1 MNYFDH
7 PSCPEW
13 LLNFFNHTAWPEW
26 LQKIQEHLFDF
37 NKLNVLI
44 GLLTFGSLIL
54 YFIYHARRG
63 KSLFV
68 RRIPGLERVEEALGR
83 ATELGKSIL
92 YISGIGGE
100 ADVQTIASMN
110 ILGNIAEEVA
120 HYDTDLLVPCINPIV
135 MTIEQ
140 ELVKQGY
147 TRAGRPENYKESS
160 VFYLTS
166 QQFAYAAAVSGIMV
180 REKPAANFLM
190 GSFAA
195 ESLIL
200 AESGASTGAIQIAGT
215 ASPSQIPFFIVA
227 CDYTLIGEE
236 LFAAGAYM
244 SREPLLLGSL
254 KGQDIAK
261 FIIMVLI
268 ALGIILI
275 SIEAFFP
282 QFGLGSIFSRLFD
295 TNTFG

>member
-1 MNYFDH
+1 MNRINALFD
-7 PSCPEW
+7 
-13 LLNFFNHTAWPEW
+13 LTTWPEW
-26 LQKIQEHLFDF
+26 LRKVNDFGFDF

-44 GLLTFGSLIL
+44 GLVIFGSLIL

-63 KSLFV
+63 KELFV

-100 ADVQTIASMN
+100 ADVQTIAAMN
-110 ILGNIAEEVA
+110 ILGNIAEQVA

-147 TRAGRPENYKESS
+147 IRAGRPENYRESS
-160 VFYLTS
+160 VYFLS
-166 QQFAYAAAVSGIMV
+166 DQQFAYAAAVSGIMV

-261 FIIMVLI
+261 FLIMILI
-268 ALGIILI
+268 AIGILLI

-282 QFGLGSIFSRLFD
+282 KTFDLGTLFIRFFD
-295 TNTFG
+295 LETFKS

>member
-1 MNYFDH
+1 MNFFDH
-7 PSCPEW
+7 
-13 LLNFFNHTAWPEW
+13 TTWPEG
-26 LQKIQEHLFDF
+26 LQFIQEHVFDF
-37 NKLNVLI
+37 NKLNVLV

-63 KSLFV
+63 KALFV

-140 ELVKQGY
+140 ELVKHGY
-147 TRAGRPENYKESS
+147 TRAARPENYKESS
-160 VFYLTS
+160 VFFLTD

-180 REKPAANFLM
+180 REKPAAIFLM

-282 QFGLGSIFSRLFD
+282 EFKLGSIFSRLFD
-295 TNTFG
+295 TNTFGS

>member
-1 MNYFDH
+1 MNSINALFD
-7 PSCPEW
+7 
-13 LLNFFNHTAWPEW
+13 LTTWPEW
-26 LQKIQEHLFDF
+26 LRKVNDFGFDF

-44 GLLTFGSLIL
+44 GLVIFGSLIL

-63 KSLFV
+63 KELFV

-100 ADVQTIASMN
+100 ADVQTIAAMN
-110 ILGNIAEEVA
+110 ILGNIAEQVA

-147 TRAGRPENYKESS
+147 IRAGRPENYRESS
-160 VFYLTS
+160 VYFLS
-166 QQFAYAAAVSGIMV
+166 DQQFAYAAAVSGIMV

-261 FIIMVLI
+261 FLIMILI
-268 ALGIILI
+268 AIGILLI

-282 QFGLGSIFSRLFD
+282 KTFDLGTLFIRFFD
-295 TNTFG
+295 LETFKS